1 MDSEEDILE
10 NSLVV
15 VGVEVEE
22 LAGPEGV
29 LERVLVRGSG
39 STPGQGVRLGPME
52 EVQDK
57 NLV

>member
-10 NSLVV
+10 NSLFV

-29 LERVLVRGSG
+29 LERVLVRAEVEVHLDRG
-39 STPGQGVRLGPME
+39 LGWD
-52 EVQDK
+52 QWK
-57 NLV
+57 KYKIRI

>member
-29 LERVLVRGSG
+29 LERVLVRAEVEVHLDRG
-39 STPGQGVRLGPME
+39 LGWD
-52 EVQDK
+52 QWK
-57 NLV
+57 K